1 MNTVIG
7 PGSNRKWP
15 RPLFAEVAGH
25 VVRASSSIRHR
36 NALTE
41 RAWEDAVQGP
51 GKDSSTGIS
60 MPKTI
65 SVTQDGV
72 RLRYLTVA
80 LFLPNLKYT
89 FYIFLAKT
97 SIITKTIIII
107 GIILDLTPRSILW
120 YFCKHNL
127 SKPKWNW
134 FVQRFWNKIYRFA
147 RS

>member
-15 RPLFAEVAGH
+15 WTLFAEVCGLRGLSKL
-25 VVRASSSIRHR
+25 VERHR
-36 NALTE
+36 NASTE
-41 RAWEDAVQGP
+41 KAWEDAVHGP

-89 FYIFLAKT
+89 FYIFF
-97 SIITKTIIII
+97 
-107 GIILDLTPRSILW
+107 R
-120 YFCKHNL
+120 
-127 SKPKWNW
+127 
-134 FVQRFWNKIYRFA
+134 
-147 RS
+147 